1 MTMTG
6 NGTDSIGNDS
16 FRANT
21 KDYIIA
27 FDASP
32 KCVLDEL
39 MAFKLLYLRF
49 IIFIGSKEVCCKNLN
64 IIELQNLVVTSTL
77 KKG

>member
-16 FRANT
+16 FRVNT
-21 KDYIIA
+21 KDCIIA

-49 IIFIGSKEVCCKNLN
+49 IKFTI
-64 IIELQNLVVTSTL
+64 
-77 KKG
+77 

>member
-6 NGTDSIGNDS
+6 NGTDSIGNDN
-16 FRANT
+16 FRVNT

-49 IIFIGSKEVCCKNLN
+49 IIFTICYSHYCYYTYHNYYGNYR
-64 IIELQNLVVTSTL
+64 
-77 KKG
+77 